1 MAERNEPQ
9 SGAQP
14 GLLFGD
20 LSNDGGVTRVES
32 IEVPP
37 DDSLARILADV
48 KASPVCGAC
57 KSGMPVVFGEGPSQ
71 AELMI
76 IGEGPG
82 VDDIHSGLPFQGPA
96 GLLLNKM
103 LAAINLARAECYLCN
118 VIKCIPP
125 GERKFSVE
133 EIEDCRPF
141 LLRQILA
148 VNPRVIVALGAL
160 AAQTLVRSKKTIS
173 ELRGQVFKL
182 RLNDRE
188 TPVLPTF
195 NPAYLLRVAEKKRE
209 AWEDLKL
216 VRELLKGERVK
227 G

>member
-1 MAERNEPQ
+1 MANRSDQQ
-9 SGAQP
+9 SNLQS

-20 LSNDGGVTRVES
+20 LSNDKTGALVES
-32 IEVPP
+32 IQVPP
-37 DDSLARILADV
+37 DDSLAKIMADL
-48 KASPVCGAC
+48 KASPLCGAC
-57 KSGMPVVFGEGPSQ
+57 KGGMPVVFGEGPPQ
-71 AELMI
+71 ADLMI

-82 VDDIHSGLPFQGPA
+82 VDDIHSELPFQGPA
-96 GLLLNKM
+96 GMLLNRM
-103 LAAINLARAECYLCN
+103 LAAINLARMECYLCN

-148 VNPRVIVALGAL
+148 VNPRVIIALGAL
-160 AAQTLVRSKKTIS
+160 AAQTLLRSKKTIS
-173 ELRGQVFKL
+173 ELRGQVFTL

-188 TPVLPTF
+188 IPILPTF

-216 VRELLKGERVK
+216 VRELLKK
-227 G
+227 

>member
-1 MAERNEPQ
+1 MDERNDRRP
-9 SGAQP
+9 GAQP
-14 GLLFGD
+14 GLLFSD
-20 LSNDGGVTRVES
+20 LSNDDAVARVES
-32 IEVPP
+32 IEVPL
-37 DDSLARILADV
+37 DDSLAKILAGV

-57 KSGMPVVFGEGPSQ
+57 KAGMPVIFGEGPPR
-71 AELMI
+71 ADLMI

-82 VDDIHSGLPFQGPA
+82 VDDTHSELPFQGPA
-96 GLLLNKM
+96 GMLLNKM

-148 VNPRVIVALGAL
+148 VNPRVILALGAL
-160 AAQTLVRSKKTIS
+160 AAQTLLRSKKAIS
-173 ELRGQVFKL
+173 ELRGQVYTL

-188 TPVLPTF
+188 IPILPTF

-216 VRELLKGERVK
+216 ARELLRK
-227 G
+227 